1 MYTTS
6 ISPHRTALRM
16 HAVPIQVSAIIQITL
31 RTGMAT
37 NRPARMAACGI
48 HHANRL
54 VRGLRSQSRER
65 WTVSLAT
72 PDQPVQQEAAP
83 LSPARSA
90 WIGGQGT
97 EP

>member
-1 MYTTS
+1 VR
-6 ISPHRTALRM
+6 PHRLAFRM
-16 HAVPIQVSAIIQITL
+16 HAVPIQMSAMIQITL
-31 RTGMAT
+31 LTGTAT

-65 WTVSLAT
+65 WTVSLAM
-72 PDQPVQQEAAP
+72 PDQSVQQEAAP
-83 LSPARSA
+83 LSRTRSA